1 MLRTLLLAV
10 LALTPAC
17 YKLKGALEA
26 STSSRSEL
34 TRPGTEPVTPQTLAR
49 LRVLPGFRVDVW
61 AQGLEGPRVLALAPD
76 GSVLVSCPG
85 KGRVLR
91 LRDAD
96 GDGRAEEAQPVLE
109 GLEGVHG
116 LAVHEGQL
124 YLAAP
129 GTLYVAPLAADG
141 TPGPARPL
149 VTGLPPGG
157 QHAKPAVGVG
167 PDGRLYLSVGSSC
180 NACTGE
186 DGKRA
191 VLLRFGL
198 DGSGKEVFARGL
210 RNTMGFA
217 WHPDTG
223 ELWGMDHGSDHR
235 GNDLPPEELNLLQ
248 PGGDYGW
255 PYVYGARVPDLLM
268 EAPEGVMREAH
279 AERTRPMVLGY
290 QAHSAPIQLLFHD
303 GRGAS
308 ADLRGDAFVTMH
320 GSWNR
325 EPPTGYKVVRIRFSQ
340 GRPVRFEDFLTGF
353 LAPDH
358 QKQSGRPAGLVEL
371 PDGSL
376 LVGDD
381 TNGVLYRVS
390 REPAR

>member
-1 MLRTLLLAV
+1 MTRALLLAA
-10 LALTPAC
+10 LALTPGC

-26 STSSRSEL
+26 STSARSEL
-34 TRPGTEPVTPQTLAR
+34 ARPGKEPVTAQTLAR
-49 LRVLPGFRVDVW
+49 LRVPPGFRVDVW
-61 AQGLEGPRVLALAPD
+61 AQELEGPRVLALAPD
-76 GSVLVSCPG
+76 GSVLVSSPG
-85 KGRVLR
+85 QGQVLR

-96 GDGRAEEAQPVLE
+96 GDGRAEEARPVLQ
-109 GLEGVHG
+109 GLDGVQG
-116 LAVHEGQL
+116 LAVHAGQL
-124 YLAAP
+124 YLAQP
-129 GTLYVAPLAADG
+129 GTLSVAPLAADG
-141 TPGPARPL
+141 TPGTPRPL
-149 VTGLPPGG
+149 VTGLPKGG
-157 QHAKPAVGVG
+157 QHAKPTVAVG
-167 PDGRLYLSVGSSC
+167 PDGWLYLSVGSSC

-186 DGKRA
+186 DGVRA
-191 VLLRFGL
+191 VLLRFHL
-198 DGSGKEVFARGL
+198 DGSGRQVYARGL
-210 RNTMGFA
+210 RNTLGFA
-217 WHPDTG
+217 WHPDTR

-255 PYVYGARVPDLLM
+255 PYVYGERVPDLLM

-303 GRGAS
+303 GKGMP
-308 ADLRGDAFVTMH
+308 ADLRGDAFVTLH

-325 EPPTGYKVVRIRFSQ
+325 DPPTGYKVVRIRFER
-340 GRPVRFEDFLTGF
+340 GRPVHFEDFLTGF

-358 QKQSGRPAGLVEL
+358 QKVSGRPAGLLEL

-381 TNGVLYRVS
+381 SQGVLYRVS
-390 REPAR
+390 REAAR